1 MSNDR
6 MWGRTALDED
16 IAVRVDSDGQLI
28 LSPSSVVVTDGAL
41 TDAELRS
48 LAVAVSGPLTAAEL
62 LAITVGVI
70 GPITDAQLRASA
82 VPVSGPVTD
91 AQLRASAVPVSG
103 PLTDAALRATA
114 VPVSGPLTDTQ
125 LRADAIK
132 VAKNANLYAHRADSI
147 GANGTLDTGAL
158 DITNYQVVG
167 FMHLGSQAMKRDI
180 YVGNDGT
187 NWYLLSTTASLPA
200 NVSTALV
207 SSVAGLYCRMVLT
220 NLSGSTASTTYLEVT
235 GR

>member
-6 MWGRTALDED
+6 MWGRTATDED
-16 IAVRVDSDGQLI
+16 IAVRVDDDGQLI
-28 LSPSSVVVTDGAL
+28 LSPSSEILVDGAL
-41 TDAELRS
+41 TDAQLRA

-70 GPITDAQLRASA
+70 GPLTDTQLRASA

-103 PLTDAALRATA
+103 PLTDAALRA
-114 VPVSGPLTDTQ
+114 
-125 LRADAIK
+125 DAIK
-132 VAKNANLYAHRADSI
+132 VAKNVNLYAHRGDSI
-147 GANGTLDTGAL
+147 AANGTLDTGAL

-167 FMHLGSQAMKRDI
+167 FMHIGSQAMKRDV

-220 NLSGSTASTTYLEVT
+220 NLSGSTASTTNLEVT